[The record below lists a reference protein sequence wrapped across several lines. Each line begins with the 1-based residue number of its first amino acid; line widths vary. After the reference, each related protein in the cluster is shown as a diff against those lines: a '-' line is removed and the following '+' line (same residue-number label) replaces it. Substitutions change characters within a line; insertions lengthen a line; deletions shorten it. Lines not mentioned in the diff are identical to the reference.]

1 MGAIFKEKL
10 RVTLGYYSL
19 SDELSDYDNTHRM
32 YYDRHLKLQY
42 GSINTEFIYLNKR
55 FVSLG
60 LPLEFGFGRNQLRYR
75 TSVNDINYNTVR
87 GFVSLVDVG
96 LSGTFKPIR
105 WVGIRGVVGYRKTIV
120 NKIEG
125 FKFDGVFI
133 SFGVA
138 VNLWE
143 ISKDVRLFQL
153 KKKYRRLGDPID
165 TAVDLITD

>member
-19 SDELSDYDNTHRM
+19 SDELSDYDNTHKM

-125 FKFDGVFI
+125 FRFDGVFI

-143 ISKDVRLFQL
+143 ISKDVRMFQL
-153 KKKYRRLGDPID
+153 KKKYKRLGDPINA
-165 TAVDLITD
+165 AVDLITD